1 MPDPTPWVPSPKRIV
16 DRSITTASLP
26 RSSQLAT
33 IAVSVAVV
41 AALYLAR
48 EVLIP
53 ITLAILLSF
62 VLAPVAD
69 LFLRLRLG
77 RIVSVVLAVALA
89 LSIMLALGGVIGMQ
103 VAGLADQ
110 APRYES
116 VIRDKLDTVQQFG
129 QARMLT
135 VIGRLGAPATQPQ
148 NPPAPAKTGPASGAA
163 AKNPAEPA
171 PIPVTV
177 RPPPSTPLDLAE
189 RILAPVL
196 GPLATTGIVFVVAIF
211 VLLERESLRDR
222 MIRLFGAH
230 DLYRTTT
237 AMDDAAGRLSRY
249 FLSQFGVNAAFGVV
263 IGLGLLL
270 IGIPSPVLWGIV
282 AGLMRFL
289 PYIGTFLAVACPL
302 ALAAAIDP
310 GWTMVLET
318 VALFAV
324 CEMIVGQAVE
334 PVLYGRSTGLAPLS
348 VVVAA
353 IFWTW
358 LWGPIGLILSTPL
371 TLCMVVLGRHVD
383 RLEFIDVLL
392 SDRPALTAV
401 EAFYQRV
408 LAGDPDDAVEHA
420 EPLLRE
426 QSLTEYYDRAAIAGL
441 RMAAVDAVRGVMDP
455 AEIERVRATVRALIE
470 ELNSYVDEG
479 DGAPEPLNIDELSET
494 WRGDHPVLCVS
505 GRGPLDEGPAL
516 MLAQLLARRGL
527 NARVTPYASVS
538 RGGIGALDVEGVAI
552 VCLMQLDVSSASY
565 LRYVV
570 RRLRQRVP
578 SVPIVVGLMP
588 RDASPAAAP
597 AIGADVTAAT
607 LAEAV
612 EACVTTALNRAA
624 PAAQAVA

>member
-1 MPDPTPWVPSPKRIV
+1 MPDPTPWVPSPKRV
-16 DRSITTASLP
+16 MDRPISAVAFP
-26 RSSQLAT
+26 QSSQLAT
-33 IAVSVAVV
+33 VAVLFAVV

-62 VLAPVAD
+62 VLAPVAN

-77 RIVSVVLAVALA
+77 RVVSVVLAVALA

-116 VIRDKLDTVQQFG
+116 VIRDKLNAIEEFG
-129 QARMLT
+129 QARILT

-148 NPPAPAKTGPASGAA
+148 NPATPPRTGSTGGPA
-163 AKNPAEPA
+163 AKAPAEPA

-177 RPPPSTPLDLAE
+177 RPPPSTPLDLVQ
-189 RILAPVL
+189 RILSPVL

-249 FLSQFGVNAAFGVV
+249 FLSQIGINTAFGVV

-289 PYIGTFLAVACPL
+289 PYIGIFLSVACPL

-310 GWTMVLET
+310 GWGTVLET
-318 VALFAV
+318 AVLFAV
-324 CEMIVGQAVE
+324 CELIVGQAVE
-334 PVLYGRSTGLAPLS
+334 PVVYGRSTGLAPLS

-371 TLCMVVLGRHVD
+371 TLCLVVLGRHVD

-392 SDRPALTAV
+392 GDRPALTAV
-401 EAFYQRV
+401 ESFYQRV
-408 LAGDPDDAVEHA
+408 LAGDPDDAVEQA

-426 QSLTEYYDRAAIAGL
+426 KSLTEYYDQVAIAGL
-441 RMAAVDAVRGVMDP
+441 RMAAADAARGVMDH
-455 AEIERVRATVRALIE
+455 AQIERVRTAVRALVE
-470 ELNSYVDEG
+470 ELDSHVEEG
-479 DGAPEPLNIDELSET
+479 DDAPERLNRDELPEI

-505 GRGPLDEGPAL
+505 GRGPLDEAPAL
-516 MLAQLLARRGL
+516 MLAQLLGRRGL
-527 NARVTPYASVS
+527 AARVTPYASVS

-588 RDASPAAAP
+588 RDAPAAAP

-612 EACVTTALNRAA
+612 DACLSAAVNRAA
-624 PAAQAVA
+624 VAAQAVA